1 MLANCLLLGLAA
13 VFALAVRAVV
23 VLAGGGD
30 GFGLG
35 LLTDGAS
42 DGLHAV
48 LLAGRS
54 GRDLAL
60 VPRVTGCLQARKV
73 QQLVLAVA
81 VGEQPCAAL
90 ALPVGCVAVF
100 GAGRRLRGH
109 RRQLMPEGCK
119 RRKCAQ
125 LLRARRIL
133 IQLAALRAPPVG
145 FVAAL
150 GAGRRLRSHRRQI
163 MRVLK
168 LRNLGS
174 LVLLCMADGAL
185 LVLHAGLIL
194 GRLRVR
200 HPKPSMSGRGNLR
213 CCLDFLLSRLV
224 GEQLVALLAAP
235 VCLAALLGTRRR
247 LFRNHCQRVSERA
260 QEFRCVN
267 DVLALAVGEQHFAI
281 LAFPVCL
288 ISAQRA
294 GGCQCGN
301 RLKGMT
307 LRGGR

>member
-1 MLANCLLLGLAA
+1 
-13 VFALAVRAVV
+13 
-23 VLAGGGD
+23 
-30 GFGLG
+30 
-35 LLTDGAS
+35 
-42 DGLHAV
+42 
-48 LLAGRS
+48 
-54 GRDLAL
+54 
-60 VPRVTGCLQARKV
+60 
-73 QQLVLAVA
+73 
-81 VGEQPCAAL
+81 
-90 ALPVGCVAVF
+90 
-100 GAGRRLRGH
+100 
-109 RRQLMPEGCK
+109 
-119 RRKCAQ
+119 
-125 LLRARRIL
+125 
-133 IQLAALRAPPVG
+133 
-145 FVAAL
+145 
-150 GAGRRLRSHRRQI
+150 

-168 LRNLGS
+168 LRNLGA

-213 CCLDFLLSRLV
+213 CCLDFILSRLV
-224 GEQLVALLAAP
+224 GEQPVALLAAP

-307 LRGGR
+307 LRGDPSNIMQ